1 MHWLSFLQQTV
12 ITGAGA
18 AAGVV
23 GTAVSANP
31 LLGAAASAAAQKSTE
46 ELLAEFLPAQQD
58 ALDELAERTQRIESI
73 LGDVRTD
80 VRALTD
86 APWRAA
92 LLHIEDA
99 ASHPDA
105 ASVELALAR
114 NLLYEAWG
122 ASPRA
127 ASRALIAQQLSVV
140 YGLLG
145 APQDSHQWLHRSCR
159 QSSMAVADELGRVRA
174 DVGRLPLKK
183 ASPRKRITAPSDKL
197 RLYLFHPKQGLFLVE
212 SKPLGTALVAL
223 ARGVIDF
230 YRLRLLCATTGMR
243 EPWPT
248 RSSLSESD
256 AWTMSPSFPYD
267 IFVSTRGA
275 EGLWMAD
282 GPAAAVAKGILEDEE
297 LPEFTFRLGK
307 VPGDLPESARFF
319 INGSTPELGE
329 WDPERAIPLEH
340 VDDRD
345 GDRWEAEVRLPLH
358 PKGEPPRYRFL
369 YVPQPGAPAV
379 PEGGPP
385 RKLRRQLEQNAR
397 WHRSTGSSS
406 R

>member
-1 MHWLSFLQQTV
+1 MRWLSFLQQTV

-23 GTAVSANP
+23 GTSVTANP
-31 LLGAAASAAAQKSTE
+31 LLGAAAGAAAKRSTE

-99 ASHPDA
+99 ATHPDA
-105 ASVELALAR
+105 APAELALAR

-127 ASRALIAQQLSVV
+127 ASRALIAQQLSII
-140 YGLLG
+140 YGMLG

-159 QSSMAVADELGRVRA
+159 QSSMAVADELGHLRA

-183 ASPRKRITAPSDKL
+183 APRKLGTLPSDKL
-197 RLYLFHPKQGLFLVE
+197 RLYLFHPKSGFFLVE
-212 SKPLGTALVAL
+212 SKPLGTALVAV
-223 ARGVIDF
+223 ARSVIDF

-248 RSSLSESD
+248 RNSLSESD
-256 AWTMSPSFPYD
+256 AWTMFPAWPHD
-267 IFVSTRGA
+267 ILISTRGE
-275 EGLWMAD
+275 EGLWMVD
-282 GPAAAVAKGILEDEE
+282 GPAAALAKSILEEKE
-297 LPEFTFRLGK
+297 LPEFKFRLGK
-307 VPGDLPESARFF
+307 VPSDLPESARFF
-319 INGSTPELGE
+319 ISGSTPELGE

-340 VDDRD
+340 VEDRR
-345 GDRWEAEVRLPLH
+345 GDRWEAEVRLPAH
-358 PKGEPPRYRFL
+358 PRSEPPRYHFL
-369 YVPQPGAPAV
+369 YVPEPGAPAV

-385 RKLRRQLEQNAR
+385 RKLRRQFEQNAR
-397 WHRSTGSSS
+397 WHRSTSSPPQ
-406 R
+406 